1 MNSGALRHRIS
12 IQQHSVE
19 RDDLGQVLDEWTEV
33 VSLWADIT
41 DRRGREIVE
50 SSQATYNEVTTDIRI
65 RAKLPLT
72 PEMRVVEQCHGR
84 RVFQIVDVRQNYAP
98 RPETMLECEERL
110 VEAVA

>member
-12 IQQHSVE
+12 IQRHSTEV
-19 RDDLGQVLDEWTEV
+19 DDLGQQLDEWTEV
-33 VSLWADIT
+33 VSVWADIT

-50 SSQATYNEVTTDIRI
+50 ARQTTYNEVTTDVRI
-65 RAKLPLT
+65 RVNLPLT

-98 RPETMLECEERL
+98 RPETLLECEERL